1 MVALNPASEAGRRVR
16 LNRLYRRYADDPA
29 FSVLR
34 QGSNPLVPGT
44 GSLFPKLFFIGEA
57 PGRREATQR
66 KPFVG
71 ASGELLNEMLE
82 SVGITRDEVWITNTV
97 KYRPTEGKSNRTPT
111 DAEVHMSLPYL
122 RAEHRL
128 LGTPPLVA
136 LGKHAKRVAERD
148 YKLPHGLT
156 IGKWFWMEGV
166 DGYPLLPLY
175 HPAYGIYQRANRPL
189 MFEQFKAVLTPPTH
203 SGGTA

>member
-1 MVALNPASEAGRRVR
+1 VNHASEAGRRVL
-16 LNRLYRRYADDPA
+16 LNRLYRRYAEDPA

-34 QGSNPLVPGT
+34 QGDNPLVPGT
-44 GSLFPKLFFIGEA
+44 GSLFPRLFFIGEA
-57 PGRREATQR
+57 PGRREATHR
-66 KPFVG
+66 RPFVG
-71 ASGELLNEMLE
+71 ASGELLDEMLT
-82 SVGITRDEVWITNTV
+82 SVGLHRDDVFITNTV

-111 DAEVHMSLPYL
+111 DAEVYASLPYL

-128 LGTPPLVA
+128 LGLPPLVA

-156 IGKWFWMEGV
+156 IGKWFWMN
-166 DGYPLLPLY
+166 DGYPILPLY

-189 MFEQFKAVLTPPTH
+189 MFDQFKAVLTPPAH
-203 SGGTA
+203 PGDINDA